1 MIKDEDVVITF
12 GKNIDYLITN
22 KIISVPTLCKI
33 VDKDRNTIY
42 KWSYG
47 DRQVTFGDAI
57 KIADYLKI
65 SIDDLISGD
74 ISNQLKDN
82 YNIEKEE
89 EKTMFSHNIKYLL
102 NSKIVSVKT
111 LCQITGVKESMI
123 SMWRNGKREGTLK
136 DCIKISKF
144 FGISIR
150 DLMLEDIS
158 KTIKK

>member
-1 MIKDEDVVITF
+1 MIKDEDVVVTF

-22 KIISVPTLCKI
+22 KIVSVPTLCKI

-47 DRQVTFGDAI
+47 DRQVSFGDAI

-65 SIDDLISGD
+65 SIDELISGD

-82 YNIEKEE
+82 YSTEKEKD
-89 EKTMFSHNIKYLL
+89 KTMFCHNIKYLL
-102 NSKIVSVKT
+102 DNKIISVKT
-111 LCQITGVKESMI
+111 LSKITGAKESMI
-123 SMWRNGKREGTLK
+123 SMWRNNKREGTLK
-136 DCIKISKF
+136 DCIKISNF
-144 FGISIR
+144 LNISIR

-158 KTIKK
+158 KTLEK